1 MIGKAKSN
9 KSLQATIAYNEKEKA
24 TLIYANNLVGISLA
38 DYRMQM
44 EDLQKCYRGY
54 ARQLTIHAI
63 LSPSIEDGKRLNAS
77 QWKIMADKYIA
88 NMKMQGLQAIG
99 FLHEDKEHKHLHLVI
114 NKVKEDDFKLFHD
127 NFIGKKTQK
136 AADNIAIDMKLIRAA
151 EIRQSRINQSARIKD
166 ALQAGIN
173 ISEEKPA
180 GTKQQFKSIL
190 EGVIKNSYSSID
202 EYFTALNNAGFKV
215 HSYANEETGG
225 LRGYGVEMNGVKM
238 DASAIGKKFTLNAL
252 KIDEEKSHQINIDNS
267 QRETINAGGEITIL
281 KDKAKIRS
289 LESYAK
295 AMGISKEVLKN
306 DSATQMVEHNKKYF
320 LAMKNDSGGYVM
332 NNIFSTAQCGENDIT
347 TIFINKEYPTLIV
360 EDMFAYLLHKQQH
373 QKFNYIILNSMANKD
388 KLVKKLAEMRARNVI
403 IQLKDDS
410 IGRSV
415 TQEILNVL
423 NNIWNKNQPNPIN
436 KRETKQIPNPLKSI
450 NEKADNADKNNRRQR
465 GISR

>member
-88 NMKMQGLQAIG
+88 NMNMQRLQAIG

-373 QKFNYIILNSMANKD
+373 QKFNYIILNSIANKD
-388 KLVKKLAEMRARNVI
+388 KLVKKLTGLRTRNVK
-403 IQLKDDS
+403 IQLKDDF

-415 TQEILNVL
+415 TQEISNVL
-423 NNIWNKNQPNPIN
+423 NNIWNKNQQNLTN
-436 KRETKQIPNPLKSI
+436 ERETELFPIPLNSI
-450 NEKADNADKNNRRQR
+450 NEGEDNNEKDKRKHR
-465 GISR
+465 GVSR